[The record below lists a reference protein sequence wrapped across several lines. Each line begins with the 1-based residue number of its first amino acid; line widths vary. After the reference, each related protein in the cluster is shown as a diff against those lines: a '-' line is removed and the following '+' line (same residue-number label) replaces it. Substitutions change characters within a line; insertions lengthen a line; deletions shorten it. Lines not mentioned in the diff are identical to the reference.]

1 MPVTIAADILDTAR
15 QVYLNDI
22 NAREATNDLLLP
34 HLKEAYRF
42 LEGELEANS
51 IQCKSAEV
59 TAIIPANT
67 DEYYPL
73 PPDLTIPVLMHERTP
88 NTTDE
93 FRPISYR
100 MNLPQVTPTTFLE
113 YWTYRL
119 ERIYFVKATQDREIL
134 LYYKRSFPA
143 VDSKSSPLFGKA
155 ETYLAAKTAALY
167 NMFVRQS
174 ETLARVCNEIA
185 TKELEDLI
193 NEHVKS
199 MQHEVIRRKGYVPG
213 YSS

>member
-1 MPVTIAADILDTAR
+1 MPVTIAADIIDTAR
-15 QVYLNDI
+15 RVYLNDA
-22 NAREATNDLLLP
+22 NAREATDDILLP
-34 HLKEAYRF
+34 HLKEAYKF
-42 LEGELEANS
+42 FEGELEIHS

-73 PPDLTIPVLMHERTP
+73 PPDLVIPEVMHERQP

-100 MNLPQVTPTTFLE
+100 NNLPQVTPTAFLE

-119 ERIYFVKATQDREIL
+119 DRILFVKATQSREIL
-134 LYYKRSFPA
+134 LYYKRSFPILET
-143 VDSKSSPLFGKA
+143 VKSPIFGKS

-167 NMFVRQS
+167 NMFVRQNT
-174 ETLARVCNEIA
+174 TLADISNKVAEG
-185 TKELEDLI
+185 ELESILNLYI
-193 NEHVKS
+193 KATQS
-199 MQHEVIRRKGYVPG
+199 EVIRRKGYIPG
-213 YSS
+213 RR